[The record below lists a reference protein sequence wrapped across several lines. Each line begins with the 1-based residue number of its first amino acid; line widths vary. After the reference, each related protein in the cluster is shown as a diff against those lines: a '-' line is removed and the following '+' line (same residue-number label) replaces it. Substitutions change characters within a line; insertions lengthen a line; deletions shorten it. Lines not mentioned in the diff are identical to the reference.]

1 MCLALGAGERLAIG
15 FWCQGG
21 GSGVG
26 HNGYG
31 KGWRDGGKWDSNVSG
46 DEFGW
51 VKSLVG

>member
-1 MCLALGAGERLAIG
+1 MALGAGERLAIG

-31 KGWRDGGKWDSNVSG
+31 KGWRAGGKVDSSVSG
-46 DEFGW
+46 DEFGG
-51 VKSLVG
+51 VRSLVG